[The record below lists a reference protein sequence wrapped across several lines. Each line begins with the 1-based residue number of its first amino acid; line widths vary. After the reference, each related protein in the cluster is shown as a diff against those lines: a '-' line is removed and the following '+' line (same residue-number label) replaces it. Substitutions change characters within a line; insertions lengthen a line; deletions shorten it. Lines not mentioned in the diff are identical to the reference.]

1 MLAVP
6 PAGYPPS
13 TYAIDDLVEGRPGS
27 FVSTVELTLLRAAL
41 VAPGLW
47 IASVPPAR
55 IVPTAL
61 VVSTTITLGL
71 LLYKGAMGRD

>member
-6 PAGYPPS
+6 PGYPPS
-13 TYAIDDLVEGRPGS
+13 TYAIDDLVRGRPGGLLR
-27 FVSTVELTLLRAAL
+27 TVELTLLRAAL

-47 IASVPPAR
+47 IARVPPRR

-61 VVSTTITLGL
+61 TVSTVITLGL
-71 LLYKGAMGRD
+71 VLYKGAAGGN

>member
-1 MLAVP
+1 VLAVP

-13 TYAIDDLVEGRPGS
+13 TYAIDDLVAGRPGG
-27 FVSTVELTLLRAAL
+27 FVRTVELTLLRAAL

-47 IASVPPAR
+47 IARVPSAR

-71 LLYKGAMGRD
+71 LLYMGATGRD